1 MSLRAR
7 VGIAVGG
14 VILVVAVVLIVA
26 VATGVFFPRSGDA
39 SSSPGPAGSDVSAT
53 PLDTPTPLAPYLT
66 PAPPVPSASAPDAPG
81 PAPSAPVAA
90 AALILAAWQA
100 DDRGISASAFVQD
113 VVEEGGTCVLHA
125 RQGDTI
131 REVSAAA
138 TPTGQNVSCGFVTI
152 PPSELTPGDWTIWF
166 DYSSPTTAA
175 TSGAVTLGY
184 GKDQ

>member
-14 VILVVAVVLIVA
+14 VVLVVVVLLIVA
-26 VATGVFFPRSGDA
+26 TVSGVFSGSSVDA
-39 SSSPGPAGSDVSAT
+39 SSSPAPTGSDVSAT
-53 PLDTPTPLAPYLT
+53 PLDTPTPLAPSLT
-66 PAPPVPSASAPDAPG
+66 PAPAVPSASASDSPG
-81 PAPSAPVAA
+81 PAPSATIGTAS
-90 AALILAAWQA
+90 LILAAWQA

-125 RQGDTI
+125 RQGDI
-131 REVSAAA
+131 VRESTAPA
-138 TPTGQNVSCGFVTI
+138 TPTGQNVSCGFQTI
-152 PPSELTPGDWTIWF
+152 PASELTPGDWTIWF